1 MDRMNDPQTIER
13 EDARDAWA
21 DPSPFAIP
29 SPTGILP
36 SIGTEGPVRFLLV
49 SGEKDNAKWGIVGA
63 LWLSD
68 DGSRGG
74 FLLSPE
80 ALWHGK
86 EMVRSYRSA
95 LSRGWE
101 DGQIYAYWQAH
112 VGVAGKLMIDPQQ
125 HADNLFQ
132 VARRVG
138 AL

>member
-1 MDRMNDPQTIER
+1 MNDPQTIDL
-13 EDARDAWA
+13 EDMRDAWA

-36 SIGTEGPVRFLLV
+36 SISTEGPVQFLLV

-63 LWLSD
+63 LWLST
-68 DGSRGG
+68 DGTRGG

-95 LSRGWE
+95 LSRGWADAE
-101 DGQIYAYWQAH
+101 IYAYWCAQSGILGTYMLDPQRRAASLSEVARV
-112 VGVAGKLMIDPQQ
+112 VGVI
-125 HADNLFQ
+125 
-132 VARRVG
+132 
-138 AL
+138 